1 MYINIFYILYLIYI
15 YIYTYI
21 YTNKMKVIDNPI
33 ILFFLQ
39 LIYIQQLLKGSG
51 NTKNLKR

>member
-15 YIYTYI
+15 Y
-21 YTNKMKVIDNPI
+21 TNKIKVIDNPI

-39 LIYIQQLLKGSG
+39 LVYVQQLLKGSG
-51 NTKNLKR
+51 NTKNLKK